1 MLASQIPTKFPLA
14 WGADAGGPFIRAIPT
29 ASQIGIQNGAASLTD
44 GFPPLCFS
52 PVAAGGVPP
61 FGQDFNGINNQMTA
75 WLQWVQAGG
84 GVPFYDAV
92 FSGQIGGYPNGAMLQ
107 ATSGAGNFWISTVDN
122 NTSDPDTGGGGWT
135 AFPGPALTFPSKIQ
149 TTNATFN
156 FNCATDY
163 SLGLN
168 RGAPGAMTANL
179 AATGTLLLN
188 QLFEVADLSGNLDL
202 GPVTV
207 VPGGPGSPTIAG
219 SATFVMNRARQ
230 KCRFKYYGVGG
241 GSNGIWDVEGA

>member
-1 MLASQIPTKFPLA
+1 MLASAIPIKFPIPWASL
-14 WGADAGGPFIRAIPT
+14 AGGPFIRNIPT

-61 FGQDFNGINNQMTA
+61 FGQDFNGINNQITA

-92 FSGQIGGYPNGAMLQ
+92 FAGQIGGYFNGSMLQ
-107 ATSGAGNFWISTVDN
+107 ATSGPGNFWISTIDN
-122 NTSDPDTGGGGWT
+122 NLSDPDTGGANWT
-135 AFPGPALTFPSKIQ
+135 AFPGPALVYPSHVQ
-149 TTNATFN
+149 TTNATYN

-168 RGAPGAMTANL
+168 RGSPTAMTVNL
-179 AATGTLLLN
+179 AASGTLILN
-188 QLFEVADLSGNLDL
+188 QVFEIEDLSGNLDL

-207 VPGGPGSPTIAG
+207 VPPSGTIAG
-219 SATFVMNRARQ
+219 RANFVMNQQAQ
-230 KCRFKYYGVGG
+230 SCRFKYYG
-241 GSNGIWDVEGA
+241 GSGSSALWSVRT